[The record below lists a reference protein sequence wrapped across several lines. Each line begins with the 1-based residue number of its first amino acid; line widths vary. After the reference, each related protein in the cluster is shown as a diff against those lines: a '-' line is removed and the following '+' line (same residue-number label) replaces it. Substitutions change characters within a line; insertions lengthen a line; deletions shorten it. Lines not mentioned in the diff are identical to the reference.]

1 MRGETFTQD
10 TVTVAKGTV
19 KTEVKVQ
26 REPQGQ
32 DGALR
37 ELQEEEGVT
46 WQVIQLSL
54 RPLLGT
60 KLGPCGFLSTPD

>member
-1 MRGETFTQD
+1 MYHGEGMRGETFTQD

-32 DGALR
+32 DDALR
-37 ELQEEEGVT
+37 ELQEE
-46 WQVIQLSL
+46 
-54 RPLLGT
+54 
-60 KLGPCGFLSTPD
+60 GFCSDRGHTASDSAEPSTSSWD